1 MREVVHIPAAA
12 VSCRP
17 EDVLALQ
24 GVPRGARL
32 DGRIAA
38 LLGEG
43 ISLYES
49 LAEPVGV
56 LEEVDGAEFAEVYAG
71 AGRNEPRT
79 PLAFIHPRAER
90 LCLFAVTVGG
100 AVSLR
105 ISELFQAQEFAL
117 GAMLDAAASQ
127 GAELCAAFLE
137 ARYDGLVAE
146 RGAPAA
152 RSAYLRYSPGYCGWH
167 VSGQK
172 RLFQRL
178 RPEEIGITLRESCL
192 MEPLKSISGVIAGG
206 PADIH
211 DFDNDYPF
219 CAECRGKDCRARIR
233 RALANER

>member
-1 MREVVHIPAAA
+1 MREVVHIPAGEVRCAPA
-12 VSCRP
+12 
-17 EDVLALQ
+17 DVLALQ

-38 LLGEG
+38 MLSEG

-49 LAEPVGV
+49 LAAPAGV
-56 LEEVDGAEFAEVYAG
+56 LEEVDGGEFAEIYAG
-71 AGRNEPRT
+71 AGKNEPRT
-79 PLAFIHPRAER
+79 PLALIHPRAER

-100 AVSLR
+100 AVSRR
-105 ISELFQAQEFAL
+105 ISELFQEQEFAL

-127 GAELCAAFLE
+127 GAELAAAYLE
-137 ARYDGLVAE
+137 ACYGRRDAE
-146 RGAPAA
+146 SGAPAGKRA
-152 RSAYLRYSPGYCGWH
+152 FLRYSPGYCGWH

-172 RLFQRL
+172 RLFARL

-206 PADIH
+206 PAGIH
-211 DFDNDYPF
+211 DFENEFPF
-219 CAECRGKDCRARIR
+219 CAECKGKECRARIR